1 MPTLPPEQPMPDSTT
16 VIRVER
22 LVPLQ
27 ALSKPAPSSMT
38 MESLQAVLLFHLGS
52 LSLPMGRALR
62 LS

>member
-1 MPTLPPEQPMPDSTT
+1 MPDSTT

-38 MESLQAVLLFHLGS
+38 MESLQAVLLCHLGS
-52 LSLPMGRALR
+52 LFLPLGLALR